1 MRDAQL
7 PSQSLA
13 AGRHAAS
20 RRVELALNG
29 LARFQGPAADRPNSA
44 ACPSVNAI
52 MNYAYA
58 ALESELRIKAISEG
72 YDPTIGVMHEDFLLA
87 QHDRRPARLVHG
99 RQMTDEVGPFE
110 RHVKKEP
117 QRGDGGVDGRNA
129 DLLLGQMHLKTGSTT
144 RHPRRSA
151 RHRRRSADVRA

>member
-52 MNYAYA
+52 LNYAYA

-72 YDPTIGVMHEDFLLA
+72 YDPTIGIMHEGSDGSSKFIFDLMEPERRKVDRTVLDF
-87 QHDRRPARLVHG
+87 
-99 RQMTDEVGPFE
+99 
-110 RHVKKEP
+110 
-117 QRGDGGVDGRNA
+117 
-129 DLLLGQMHLKTGSTT
+129 
-144 RHPRRSA
+144 
-151 RHRRRSADVRA
+151 